1 MHRCIVWL
9 LTAVLT
15 SRVFR
20 VVREQIYG
28 RKVHR
33 LRRHVEVVNGQSV
46 VRYKREN
53 SVRRESELRSFAL
66 IPLTMTVLWL
76 VATIFDA
83 WATLPPNIS
92 RTVSEPPNSTVFGIA
107 AGERPPF
114 IGCEYCEQQCAPCAT
129 CYDGWT
135 HVYENRFDRCAA
147 SAGPCGYP
155 FGALRH
161 CSVQCAPFFAL
172 GRQGLHCI
180 ERSDDFSAFAL
191 VAHPDSTG
199 SGREF
204 CEYRD
209 PSLPIVRGVDP
220 WGTQRGRVPPSL
232 YLPNGYTAGQ
242 GRRWPLVVFLNGRGT
257 CGNLALWN
265 FQLHGLRHWY
275 GFLLLMPDSVRHAKG
290 RFWCTPVDMLH
301 APDACGG
308 SDDDAYI
315 WSLVEEVRSDYEI
328 SDVIIMGWSN
338 GAGLATTMA
347 CNHASDLLGAIVVAG
362 GDAHTYAIP
371 DHPSY
376 SRGCQ
381 PDGPVHMLYLHDPN
395 DLIVHYSNVVA
406 NVEHAAN
413 ASGCD
418 TSVCPAPQRRLDLV
432 RHLEGVQRVGG
443 DILNLGPR
451 PRMETTLFAYR
462 HCLPGGSAEMMVL
475 MGYGSATSW
484 YLSGQT
490 SHGTILSF
498 SVPAVGHILG
508 FGQPNDQGEHF
519 AFTKRALDWMWAKGG
534 YHPSAAREG
543 RHLTMFAARS
553 LDHAGNLRCS
563 IYTDYHDANKNF
575 ICVLIAVPLC
585 GLAAVISLCFIQTHR
600 VKQLRVQRDARKV
613 QGMRDLRKAAKA
625 GGLMR
630 AGAVIAPAPRS
641 ITFHDVAPSAA
652 QAEEMEAAEVGT
664 ALEIAGVCRASVRE
678 SLSLFESYFG
688 HTDFG
693 RFLLR
698 ANPSLGVVE
707 VVEPAA
713 HRSFFALLQ
722 RWTSTPEEAAVTRL
736 QASWRA
742 LKARRQVKRWPAER
756 ADAS

>member
-1 MHRCIVWL
+1 MDQPRVPTTVPVASARWSTSPLLLLAASSVVWLLLMRWMRACLVEQRCRRRGSLLLTLSSVALLAGALAAALLSPYLAVGSDHRITMDARGGGGWAAACRNTLPAACSHPLLMPALVLILLAIACGASWPTAASGKGARGAAWATCLAAAAACLPGAAAAPVESSASSTTFSWFTEGGAIPLSFLFAVSVFAATADLVLRQLRWRRNSTAAFSPPVFSPPPSPPESAGGPSDVVRTSSAVMRVVDKFSSLMRPPPRRPLLPRPSTAYVNSRRIRSGPILSAGGSPPTHPVPATSRDMVGRSLDVRPPMHRCIVWL

-232 YLPNGYTAGQ
+232 YLPNGYTAGLT
-242 GRRWPLVVFLNGRGT
+242 G
-257 CGNLALWN
+257 CG
-265 FQLHGLRHWY
+265 
-275 GFLLLMPDSVRHAKG
+275 
-290 RFWCTPVDMLH
+290 
-301 APDACGG
+301 CG
-308 SDDDAYI
+308 
-315 WSLVEEVRSDYEI
+315 V
-328 SDVIIMGWSN
+328 
-338 GAGLATTMA
+338 
-347 CNHASDLLGAIVVAG
+347 
-362 GDAHTYAIP
+362 
-371 DHPSY
+371 
-376 SRGCQ
+376 RGC
-381 PDGPVHMLYLHDPN
+381 PPLPLCR
-395 DLIVHYSNVVA
+395 DLPLFPPFARSGSA
-406 NVEHAAN
+406 LAARR
-413 ASGCD
+413 
-418 TSVCPAPQRRLDLV
+418 VPQRARDV
-432 RHLEGVQRVGG
+432 WE
-443 DILNLGPR
+443 
-451 PRMETTLFAYR
+451 
-462 HCLPGGSAEMMVL
+462 S
-475 MGYGSATSW
+475 
-484 YLSGQT
+484 
-490 SHGTILSF
+490 
-498 SVPAVGHILG
+498 
-508 FGQPNDQGEHF
+508 
-519 AFTKRALDWMWAKGG
+519 RAL
-534 YHPSAAREG
+534 E
-543 RHLTMFAARS
+543 L
-553 LDHAGNLRCS
+553 
-563 IYTDYHDANKNF
+563 
-575 ICVLIAVPLC
+575 
-585 GLAAVISLCFIQTHR
+585 
-600 VKQLRVQRDARKV
+600 
-613 QGMRDLRKAAKA
+613 
-625 GGLMR
+625 
-630 AGAVIAPAPRS
+630 PAPRA
-641 ITFHDVAPSAA
+641 APLVWLPPPYARQR
-652 QAEEMEAAEVGT
+652 QARQ
-664 ALEIAGVCRASVRE
+664 RAILV
-678 SLSLFESYFG
+678 
-688 HTDFG
+688 H
-693 RFLLR
+693 
-698 ANPSLGVVE
+698 AC
-707 VVEPAA
+707 
-713 HRSFFALLQ
+713 
-722 RWTSTPEEAAVTRL
+722 
-736 QASWRA
+736 
-742 LKARRQVKRWPAER
+742 
-756 ADAS
+756 